1 MAEPRI
7 DVLSVLEAEL
17 EALHPQARVYQQRTK
32 TPVFFR
38 VAKTKVLRSTKAEIA
53 SLKAPTA
60 ATTAATTATKKD
72 NIIQLA
78 AAYLGLLSVYAWSAW
93 SYVLYGPRNA
103 AWDFRTHYIRD
114 LLMYMLAHQA
124 DAGIQL
130 MIKLTN
136 GVWPELTTAMQ
147 RVPQG
152 FASRIIIP
160 AYPLG
165 SLPPC

>member
-60 ATTAATTATKKD
+60 ATTAATTATKKGRR
-72 NIIQLA
+72 L
-78 AAYLGLLSVYAWSAW
+78 
-93 SYVLYGPRNA
+93 
-103 AWDFRTHYIRD
+103 
-114 LLMYMLAHQA
+114 
-124 DAGIQL
+124 
-130 MIKLTN
+130 
-136 GVWPELTTAMQ
+136 
-147 RVPQG
+147 
-152 FASRIIIP
+152 
-160 AYPLG
+160 
-165 SLPPC
+165 